1 MTGDFIT
8 AERAGQIGLYNHVV
22 DDDAVEAKAGEL
34 AQQLAKGPGM
44 GLAITKRMLNDEA
57 HMDLGEAMQMEA
69 WVQAECMK
77 HPDYREAFE
86 AFTEKREK
94 NFAKNR

>member
-1 MTGDFIT
+1 MG
-8 AERAGQIGLYNHVV
+8 
-22 DDDAVEAKAGEL
+22 L

-44 GLAITKRMLNDEA
+44 GLAITKRMLNAEA
-57 HMDLGEAMQMEA
+57 SMEFGEAMQAEA

-94 NFAKNR
+94 DFGKNR

>member
-8 AERAGQIGLYNHVV
+8 AERAGEIGLYNHVV
-22 DDDAVEAKAGEL
+22 EDDALESRAMEL
-34 AQQLAKGPGM
+34 AQKLADGPSM
-44 GLAITKRMLNDEA
+44 GLAVTKRMLNAEA
-57 HMDLGEAMQMEA
+57 HMEFGEAMQAEG

-86 AFTEKREK
+86 AFTEKRPK
-94 NFAKNR
+94 DFRKNR